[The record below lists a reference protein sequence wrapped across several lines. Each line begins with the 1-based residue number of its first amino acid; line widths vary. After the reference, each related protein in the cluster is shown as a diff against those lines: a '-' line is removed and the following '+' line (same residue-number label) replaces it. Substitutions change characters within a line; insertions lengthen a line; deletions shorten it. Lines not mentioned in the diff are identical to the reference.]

1 MLSSDLT
8 GRGEGGGKEEEGYE
22 GVKMTGTCGGR
33 GAEGTWTVGLEGTG
47 DVGVVEGVV
56 GVVMA
61 QGGGDGLTGPD
72 GRCVLVQAAS
82 RTISMTSAIQK
93 TLRMRTFLSFLAKF
107 FQPFP
112 PGKKR
117 NAR

>member
-1 MLSSDLT
+1 
-8 GRGEGGGKEEEGYE
+8 
-22 GVKMTGTCGGR
+22 MTGTCGGR

-56 GVVMA
+56 GDVGVVGAVGVVMA

-72 GRCVLVQAAS
+72 GRCVLVQEAN

-93 TLRMRTFLSFLAKF
+93 TLRMRTFLSFLAKIF
-107 FQPFP
+107 PVLP